1 MLTTELARAAS
12 LSPRRA
18 RRRPRRPAKPKH
30 MFSATPISSD
40 GGSCSLVLP
49 PWHLAP
55 SLASQLILEAFGPS
69 RRSSDLPRAE
79 RMVLDAQHDALSSE
93 EELPCAPSTY
103 GTLPTDM
110 FSDPAFWDPALT
122 ADAQV
127 LDIGAGDGQLIATAV
142 LVHGAFSAVGIEMAG
157 ARVAD
162 GCAALERLAT
172 ALSGLRAASAPHWPL
187 SAAAIEQPQ
196 QSSNPP
202 RTIELRVGDAR
213 TAPFGR
219 ATSHV
224 LLYATCFPLALAQA
238 LQRRLA
244 AELPV
249 GARVL

>member
-1 MLTTELARAAS
+1 
-12 LSPRRA
+12 
-18 RRRPRRPAKPKH
+18 

-40 GGSCSLVLP
+40 GGTCSLVLP

-55 SLASQLILEAFGPS
+55 SLASRLIDEAFGPS
-69 RRSSDLPRAE
+69 RRSSDLPLAE
-79 RMVLDAQHDALSSE
+79 RIVLDAQHDALSSE

-103 GTLPTDM
+103 GTLPTEM
-110 FSDPAFWDPALT
+110 FSDPAFWDPALA
-122 ADAQV
+122 ADAHV

-142 LVHGAFSAVGIEMAG
+142 LVHGASSAVGLEMAG

-172 ALSGLRAASAPHWPL
+172 ALSGLRAAAVATTAPQWPL
-187 SAAAIEQPQ
+187 SAAAIARPQ

-202 RTIELRVGDAR
+202 RTVELRVADAR

-224 LLYATCFPLALAQA
+224 LLYATCFPLALAQV